1 MREQIRYLCI
11 LLVAVLLF
19 SGCAKNTLSDVPKL
33 LEPAAANSAYRP
45 VERGDIG
52 DVEIGFGTVVPTDYC
67 SFYDTNV
74 KISEISVEVGDY
86 VEKGD
91 VVAYADIEEAQK
103 TLTGL
108 QQELTYENQTYELN
122 CKIAEER
129 IAKMTYEKQCL
140 EAAQA
145 SGEENSP
152 DTVQDSD
159 EEETQESDTAQD
171 AAQIEDLAA
180 QIATAQEDL
189 RYDGLLHQYRVG
201 KLNESIGAQQAIIT
215 DGTLRATHSG
225 YVTFTKNI
233 AKNSSAGA
241 SENIVIISDL
251 EDPYIE
257 LSDVT
262 VNSYSFSDYEV
273 KYINIEGE
281 AHAVTEIPYTSEELI
296 LAKAAGSYPNV
307 RLTCGDVGAL
317 TIGDTYPVYYR
328 KKSVQDVLIIG
339 KDSLY
344 EEDGHYFV
352 YVKTKGDEK
361 EKREITVGEED
372 THYIEV
378 TGGLSEGELV
388 YYSSD
393 ARMPA
398 GYDAYTVGLSDFE
411 LSNYSKTYSSCNS
424 LAFWYTSD
432 YEGTITDIAVEADQ
446 QVKKGDL
453 LYVVDTGEGKA
464 ALTQAQNQIN
474 QENLSYEE
482 MGKGY
487 DSQLAQLTDEYE
499 IRIVNYE
506 KELAALSHAYRLRQ
520 LQDNYNAIGENNDG
534 NGKVSVYADKD
545 GTVSKILLM
554 DGDKVSPGT
563 DVLSVSTQAGEKLLV
578 EMAPIKSMKTYGDN
592 IADVGE
598 QISIQAGDLVY
609 TGTCIGWTVN
619 SNNSEK
625 AYLTTEGDT
634 AYLSHSMSSGYEYPA
649 FYVEMDD
656 VGFYEEAP
664 TGILT
669 FSYIC
674 MKDVAVIPSS
684 LVHVESEQ
692 VYFVWRIQNDQ
703 LVKQYVQ
710 VSDTLVN
717 DGMQVVLSGIK
728 EGDVLAAE

>member
-1 MREQIRYLCI
+1 MRKQIRYLCI
-11 LLVAVLLF
+11 PLAAVLLF
-19 SGCAKNTLSDVPKL
+19 SGCAKTASADVPEL

-52 DVEIGFGTVVPTDYC
+52 DVEIRFGTVVPTDYC

-86 VEKGD
+86 VEEGD

-129 IAKMTYEKQCL
+129 IAKMEYEKQCL
-140 EAAQA
+140 E
-145 SGEENSP
+145 G
-152 DTVQDSD
+152 VQDAD

-171 AAQIEDLAA
+171 TAQIENLAT

-201 KLNESIGAQQAIIT
+201 KLNESIGAQQAIIA
-215 DGTLRATHSG
+215 DGTLRAIHSG

-241 SENIVIISDL
+241 SENIVIISDS
-251 EDPYIE
+251 EESYIE

-262 VNSYSFSDYEV
+262 VNNYSFSDYEV
-273 KYINIEGE
+273 KYINIGGE
-281 AHAVTEIPYTSEELI
+281 THDVTEIPYTSEELI

-307 RLTCGDVGAL
+307 RLTCDDAGGL
-317 TIGDTYPVYYR
+317 TIGDTYPIYYR
-328 KKSVQDVLIIG
+328 KESVQNVLTIG
-339 KDSLY
+339 RDSLY
-344 EEDGHYFV
+344 EEDDHYFV
-352 YVKTKGDEK
+352 YVKNQEDEK
-361 EKREITVGEED
+361 EKREITVGAED

-393 ARMPA
+393 VRMPSD
-398 GYDAYTVGLSDFE
+398 YDAYTVEVSDFE
-411 LSNYSKTYSSCNS
+411 LANYSKTYSLCNS

-446 QVKKGDL
+446 KVKKGDL

-474 QENLSYEE
+474 QENLSFEE
-482 MGKGY
+482 MVKEY
-487 DSQLAQLTDEYE
+487 DSQLAELTDEYE

-534 NGKVSVYADKD
+534 NGKVSVYADRD

-563 DVLSVSTQAGEKLLV
+563 DVLSVSTQAGDKLLV
-578 EMAPIKSMKTYGDN
+578 EMAPIKSMKTHGDN

-649 FYVEMDD
+649 FYVQMDD
-656 VGFYEEAP
+656 AGFYEEVP

-669 FSYIC
+669 FSYIR

-684 LVHVESEQ
+684 MIHVESDEI
-692 VYFVWRIQNDQ
+692 YYVWRIQNDQ